1 MSPIR
6 LNDTFRSQLELA
18 QNSHAS
24 VKITKQPLKTDL
36 VNTQFLT
43 SLNLDNSLTHQQ
55 IVREVSNDAKALPR
69 TKSDTRITID

>member
-1 MSPIR
+1 VSPIR

-18 QNSHAS
+18 QDSHAS

-55 IVREVSNDAKALPR
+55 LVREVSNDTKALPR
-69 TKSDTRITID
+69 TRSDTRITID